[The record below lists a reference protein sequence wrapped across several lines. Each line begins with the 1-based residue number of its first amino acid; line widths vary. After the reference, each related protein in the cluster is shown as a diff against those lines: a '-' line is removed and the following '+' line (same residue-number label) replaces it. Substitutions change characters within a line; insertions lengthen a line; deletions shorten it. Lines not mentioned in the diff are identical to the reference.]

1 MSHTTKDSTGAIRS
15 TIATGSET
23 LSPLTNHL
31 PSASIPLATDR
42 RAGMAENAL
51 RGADE
56 FVTTPRTPL
65 DPPFPL
71 LRNALTSDGSPFR
84 RNECPYATRN
94 RSAGGNV
101 TS

>member
-56 FVTTPRTPL
+56 FVTTTTYTTRSTFSPTPKRSYL
-65 DPPFPL
+65 RRIAFP
-71 LRNALTSDGSPFR
+71 TK
-84 RNECPYATRN
+84 
-94 RSAGGNV
+94 
-101 TS
+101 